1 MDKKL
6 CLIADMETISKINIM
21 MLEHLSFSFDDKGK
35 LDALWNKILI
45 QNLRTEKGCGKKH
58 IS

>member
-35 LDALWNKILI
+35 LDALWNKILM
-45 QNLRTEKGCGKKH
+45 QNLRTEKGGGK
-58 IS
+58 